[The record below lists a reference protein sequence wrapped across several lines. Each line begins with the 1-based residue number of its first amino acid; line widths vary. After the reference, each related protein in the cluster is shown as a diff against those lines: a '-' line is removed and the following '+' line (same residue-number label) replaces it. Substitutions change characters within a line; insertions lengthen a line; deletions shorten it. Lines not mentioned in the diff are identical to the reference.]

1 MRKKI
6 NLNDSVTVLRGV
18 GAQKEKQLA
27 KLGIFTVRDLL
38 YHFPRAYERRGDIRL
53 LSDAIE
59 EQNSAFMLTVGTRV
73 TTATIRRGY
82 QISKFRAFDESG
94 SVEIMFFNSPYTKD
108 VFQPGATYRFYGR
121 LSFYKGK
128 PTLSNPKYEPYVE
141 GIPLKNYI
149 PVYSLTEGLNSKAI
163 AKLVEQCLEEALP
176 CIFDPLPEA
185 VRISAGLPILS
196 RAIAGAH
203 FPETNEILSNA
214 LRRLAFDEMFYFALK
229 ISLARKEKE
238 KRIGVTV
245 PPCKV
250 SKFTSLLPYEL
261 TASQKRAVN
270 EIYRDMTFVNEDGYT
285 PTMARIL
292 AGDVGSG
299 KTVCAAL
306 AAYIAICGG
315 FQVTFMAPTEILAR
329 QHYAELSSFFDK
341 LGIRCA
347 LLIGAS
353 TPSEKKKVYFDA
365 QNGDVDIVIGTHA
378 LLSEKL
384 SFKNLG
390 LVITDEQH
398 RFGVAQRATLK
409 DKSQAAHL
417 LVMSATPI
425 PRTLALVMYGDLDV
439 SRLTELPSG
448 RKPIDTYVVDE
459 SYEQRLLSFIQKQV
473 DEGGQCYVVCPAIER
488 SEEDEFFTPDRLSIS
503 DSPCAANLK
512 TAVEYAE
519 YLVQKLPSLKI
530 GCLHGKMKATE
541 KDKVMAEFSAG
552 RIHVLV
558 STTVIEVGINVP
570 NSNLMIVRNAERF
583 GLSQLHQ
590 LRGRIGRGSRK
601 SYCVLVLENY
611 SESAASRLSVMKRTT
626 DGYEIAEQDL
636 IQRGPGDF
644 FSSNSQENIR
654 QSGGFGFRFAKL
666 CDDTTLFDS
675 AFEMAKNVVERDPN
689 LESDENRAL
698 RDTLV
703 LSYSNDTSMLS

>member
-1 MRKKI
+1 
-6 NLNDSVTVLRGV
+6 
-18 GAQKEKQLA
+18 
-27 KLGIFTVRDLL
+27 
-38 YHFPRAYERRGDIRL
+38 
-53 LSDAIE
+53 
-59 EQNSAFMLTVGTRV
+59 
-73 TTATIRRGY
+73 
-82 QISKFRAFDESG
+82 
-94 SVEIMFFNSPYTKD
+94 
-108 VFQPGATYRFYGR
+108 
-121 LSFYKGK
+121 
-128 PTLSNPKYEPYVE
+128 
-141 GIPLKNYI
+141 
-149 PVYSLTEGLNSKAI
+149 
-163 AKLVEQCLEEALP
+163 
-176 CIFDPLPEA
+176 
-185 VRISAGLPILS
+185 
-196 RAIAGAH
+196 
-203 FPETNEILSNA
+203 
-214 LRRLAFDEMFYFALK
+214 
-229 ISLARKEKE
+229 
-238 KRIGVTV
+238 
-245 PPCKV
+245 
-250 SKFTSLLPYEL
+250 
-261 TASQKRAVN
+261 
-270 EIYRDMTFVNEDGYT
+270 
-285 PTMARIL
+285 
-292 AGDVGSG
+292 
-299 KTVCAAL
+299 
-306 AAYIAICGG
+306 
-315 FQVTFMAPTEILAR
+315 
-329 QHYAELSSFFDK
+329 
-341 LGIRCA
+341 
-347 LLIGAS
+347 
-353 TPSEKKKVYFDA
+353 
-365 QNGDVDIVIGTHA
+365 
-378 LLSEKL
+378 
-384 SFKNLG
+384 
-390 LVITDEQH
+390 
-398 RFGVAQRATLK
+398 
-409 DKSQAAHL
+409 
-417 LVMSATPI
+417 
-425 PRTLALVMYGDLDV
+425 
-439 SRLTELPSG
+439 
-448 RKPIDTYVVDE
+448 VDE

-519 YLVQKLPSLKI
+519 YLMQKLPSLKI

-654 QSGGFGFRFAKL
+654 QSGGLGFRFAKL

>member
-38 YHFPRAYERRGDIRL
+38 YHFPRAYERRGDVRL

-176 CIFDPLPEA
+176 CIFDPLPET

-329 QHYAELSSFFDK
+329 QHYAELSSLFDK

-365 QNGDVDIVIGTHA
+365 HNGDVDIVIGTHA

-473 DEGGQCYVVCPAIER
+473 NEGGQCYVVCPAIER

-636 IQRGPGDF
+636 MQRGPGDF